1 MNGLQPKVWNK
12 YPLLDL
18 TEACCCQSKLWHN
31 LATNLW
37 FTLFFLPTEETPLRE
52 GAWTTVVAAA
62 TVVLGLMVTALV
74 SVALFKNLKRT
85 KAVMGK

>member
-1 MNGLQPKVWNK
+1 MVLP
-12 YPLLDL
+12 
-18 TEACCCQSKLWHN
+18 
-31 LATNLW
+31 
-37 FTLFFLPTEETPLRE
+37 FFLPTEDTPLRE